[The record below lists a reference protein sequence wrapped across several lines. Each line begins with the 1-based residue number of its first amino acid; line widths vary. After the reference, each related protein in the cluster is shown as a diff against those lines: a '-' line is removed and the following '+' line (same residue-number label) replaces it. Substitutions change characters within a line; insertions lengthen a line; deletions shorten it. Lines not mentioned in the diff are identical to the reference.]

1 MKRAINTDKAPS
13 PVGPYSQSIR
23 TGDFLFVSGQ
33 IALDAATGKM
43 HNSDVGEETHMIMKN
58 LEAILEAA
66 GMDFEN
72 VVKCSIFV
80 RDIRQYARIN
90 EIYAGYFTGPH
101 PPARELVEVSN
112 LPKDASVEIS
122 LIATTNS

>member
-1 MKRAINTDKAPS
+1 MKRAINTDRAPS
-13 PVGPYSQSIR
+13 PVGPYSQSVR
-23 TGDFLFVSGQ
+23 AGGFLFVSGQ
-33 IALDAATGKM
+33 IALDPVSGKM
-43 HNSDVGEETHMIMKN
+43 LNSDVGEETHMIMKN

-66 GMDFEN
+66 GLDFDY
-72 VVKCSIFV
+72 VVKCTIFV

-90 EIYAGYFTGPH
+90 EIYAGYFSGPH

-122 LIATTNS
+122 LIAALNN